1 MKCLIVHNF
10 YQKRGGEDAVFEGEC
25 DLLSAGGHKVEEFTL
40 HNDALDDQSK
50 LSMFSNMIWNR
61 DVYRRLTKRLED
73 FNPDIVHFHN
83 TFPIISPGAIVA
95 AKRSGAAVVVTLH
108 NYRLLCPSA
117 NLYRAEAICE
127 DCLGKTIKWHAVS
140 HACYRESRLQSGALA
155 TMLAVHRAM
164 ATFET
169 SVDKFI
175 ALSEHSRSLFVRA
188 GFAADKIAVK
198 PNFVPRPAHS
208 PNQQPRRPFALFV
221 GRLVPEKGV
230 ATLLKAWRGP
240 DAPDADLLVL
250 GGGPLERQVAEAG
263 GRVKFL
269 GKKSRSEVD
278 ELMLTAGLL
287 VFPSEWYEP
296 FGLVVIEAFA
306 SGLPVLAADV
316 GAAKELIDQ
325 GRTGFLFPSGNSQAL
340 ARAARYAFESPTALE
355 SMGRAA
361 EQEYFARY
369 TPARNLTLLE
379 AIYRNAMSDS
389 GAPVSS
395 ENTPNTLRRFA

>member
-10 YQKRGGEDAVFEGEC
+10 YQKRGGEDAVFEGER
-25 DLLSAGGHKVEEFTL
+25 DLLAAGGHGVEEFTL

-61 DVYRRLTKRLED
+61 GIYSRLERRLED
-73 FNPDIVHFHN
+73 FRADIVHFHN
-83 TFPIISPGAIVA
+83 TFPIVSPGALVA
-95 AKRSGAAVVVTLH
+95 AKRSGAAVVMTLH

-127 DCLGKTIKWHAVS
+127 DCLGRSIKWPAVS

-155 TMLAVHRAM
+155 TMLAVHGAN
-164 ATFET
+164 ATFQS

-175 ALSEHSRSLFVRA
+175 ALGEHSRSLFVKA
-188 GFAADKIAVK
+188 GFGADKIAVK
-198 PNFVPRPAHS
+198 PNFIPLPSHPS
-208 PNQQPRRPFALFV
+208 QQLRRRPFALFV

-230 ATLLKAWRGP
+230 ATLLKAWSGP
-240 DAPDADLLVL
+240 EAPAVDLMVV

-278 ELMLTAGLL
+278 ELMRSASLL
-287 VFPSEWYEP
+287 LFPSEWYEP

-306 SGLPVLAADV
+306 NGLPVLAADV

-325 GRTGFLFPSGNSQAL
+325 GCTGFLFPPGDSQSL
-340 ARAARYAFESPTALE
+340 ARAVRYAFESLPALE

-361 EQEYFARY
+361 EQAYLLRY
-369 TPARNLTLLE
+369 TPARNLKLLE
-379 AIYRNAMSDS
+379 GIYQDAIRRA
-389 GAPVSS
+389 GAPVLSSS
-395 ENTPNTLRRFA
+395 ESNTLRRSA